1 MRILLIIENLNYK
14 RNIFSKILYRKFQI
28 IFETNV
34 KLSQVLDFS
43 KRISLKISNHIT

>member
-14 RNIFSKILYRKFQI
+14 RNIFSKILHRKFQI

-34 KLSQVLDFS
+34 KLSQVLDS
-43 KRISLKISNHIT
+43 GK